1 MARISTYALD
11 TDITTNDKVIGTD
24 SAGTITKNYKVSDLF
39 GFLNKS
45 GIVQGHGSRYTYV
58 RPSGKTITYGYF
70 ESAVDQGATVAFSA
84 LSNIKIHRNTLADQN
99 IDVSDFYE
107 GIETSMVLIKQAD
120 DTSNFGVYVWNS
132 STQNSSDTSLYD
144 INLTYKGGSGSL
156 EVEKDYLLSL
166 LVFRVDDL
174 DKHKAVPQATPSA
187 TWSMNH
193 GLNKKPS
200 VTVVD
205 ANDNKVIGKVEYDD
219 SNNVTIRFALP
230 VSGIAYFN

>member
-58 RPSGKTITYGYF
+58 RPSGKTISYGYF

-84 LSNIKIHRNTLADQN
+84 LSNIKIHKNTLADQN
-99 IDVSDFYE
+99 IDVSNFYE
-107 GIETSMVLIKQAD
+107 AIETSMVLIKQAD
-120 DTSNFGVYVWNS
+120 DTSKFGVYVWNS

-156 EVEKDYLLSL
+156 EVEKDY
-166 LVFRVDDL
+166 
-174 DKHKAVPQATPSA
+174 
-187 TWSMNH
+187 
-193 GLNKKPS
+193 
-200 VTVVD
+200 
-205 ANDNKVIGKVEYDD
+205 
-219 SNNVTIRFALP
+219 
-230 VSGIAYFN
+230 